1 MLQRIAALVVFGGE
15 RRPSTGSG
23 GTAAQPRIWRRLF
36 HVVAGSC
43 IPIAGIFAPHSEF
56 VVALVV
62 LAVGALLLD
71 LSRFG
76 IGPLNRLYLRL
87 MAPLLKSDEESHITG
102 ATYMLIAA
110 ALVLWLFG
118 KEVGVPVMLYL
129 SLGDPAAAIVGRRMP
144 GPRLLGKS
152 PGGTAAF
159 MAVGAAV
166 AGILIATGV
175 VEHHWALWAGV
186 AIAALV
192 ELAGIPPD
200 DNLVIPLIAGA
211 AMWAMGL

>member
-1 MLQRIAALVVFGGE
+1 MLQRIAALVIFGGE
-15 RRPSTGSG
+15 HRPSTNPG
-23 GTAAQPRIWRRLF
+23 GVAVQPKIWRRLF

-43 IPIAGIFAPHSEF
+43 IPIAGIFAPESGF
-56 VVALVV
+56 VIA
-62 LAVGALLLD
+62 LAVLSAGALALD

-76 IGPLNRLYLRL
+76 VGPLNRLYLRL

-102 ATYMLIAA
+102 ATYMIIAA
-110 ALVLWLFG
+110 ALVFWLFG
-118 KEVGVPVMLYL
+118 RGVGVPVMLYL

-166 AGILIATGV
+166 AGILVAAGI
-175 VEHHWALWAGV
+175 VEHHWALWAGA
-186 AIAALV
+186 AIAAV
-192 ELAGIPPD
+192 IELAGIPPD
-200 DNLVIPLIAGA
+200 DNLAIPLVAGA
-211 AMWAMGL
+211 AMWAMGV

>member
-102 ATYMLIAA
+102 ATYMLVAA
-110 ALVLWLFG
+110 TLVFWLFG
-118 KEVGVPVMLYL
+118 REVGVPVMLYL
-129 SLGDPAAAIVGRRMP
+129 SLGDPVAAIVGRRMP

-159 MAVGAAV
+159 MAMGAAV
-166 AGILIATGV
+166 AGILIAAGV

-200 DNLVIPLIAGA
+200 DNLVIPLVAGA
-211 AMWAMGL
+211 AMWVMGV

>member
-43 IPIAGIFAPHSEF
+43 TPIAGIFAPESEF
-56 VVALVV
+56 VIALAV

-76 IGPLNRLYLRL
+76 IAPLNRLYLRL
-87 MAPLLKSDEESHITG
+87 MAPLLKSDEEWHITG

-110 ALVLWLFG
+110 ALVFWLFG

-159 MAVGAAV
+159 MTVGAAV
-166 AGILIATGV
+166 AGILVAAGV
-175 VEHHWALWAGV
+175 VEQHWALWAGAAV
-186 AIAALV
+186 AALV

-200 DNLVIPLIAGA
+200 DNLTIPLVAGA
-211 AMWAMGL
+211 AMWAMGV

>member
-15 RRPSTGSG
+15 RRPSTGSS
-23 GTAAQPRIWRRLF
+23 GTAAHPKIWRRLF

-43 IPIAGIFAPHSEF
+43 LPVAGILAPDIGF
-56 VVALVV
+56 VIALAV

-110 ALVLWLFG
+110 ALAFWLFG
-118 KEVGVPVMLYL
+118 KEVGVPVMFYL

-144 GPRLLGKS
+144 GPRLMGKS

-159 MAVGAAV
+159 IAVGAAV
-166 AGILIATGV
+166 AGILVAAGV
-175 VEHHWALWAGV
+175 VEHHWALWAGA
-186 AIAALV
+186 AIAALI

-200 DNLVIPLIAGA
+200 DNLTIPLVAGA
-211 AMWAMGL
+211 AMWAMGV

>member
-43 IPIAGIFAPHSEF
+43 LPVAGILAPGSGF
-56 VVALVV
+56 VIALAV
-62 LAVGALLLD
+62 LAVGALFLD

-76 IGPLNRLYLRL
+76 IGPLNRLYLHL
-87 MAPLLKSDEESHITG
+87 MAPLLKSDEEWHITG

-110 ALVLWLFG
+110 ALVFWLFG

-144 GPRLLGKS
+144 RPRLLGKS

-166 AGILIATGV
+166 AGILVAAGV
-175 VEHHWALWAGV
+175 VEHHWALWAGAAV
-186 AIAALV
+186 AALV
-192 ELAGIPPD
+192 ELAGFPPD
-200 DNLVIPLIAGA
+200 DNLTIPLVAGA
-211 AMWAMGL
+211 AMWAMGV